1 MTRPP
6 RERPRTGLL
15 RSFRFAF
22 RGLGQVLARERNA
35 RIHLVA
41 AAAALGVSVWLGL
54 DRVELAVVVLAIGLV
69 LAAEVTNTV
78 VERVLD
84 LLHPARDER
93 VRIIK
98 DMSAAAVLVTALV
111 ALAVAGLLL
120 LPPLIDRL
128 R

>member
-1 MTRPP
+1 M
-6 RERPRTGLL
+6 GLL

-35 RIHLVA
+35 RVHLA
-41 AAAALGVSVWLGL
+41 AAAAAVAVSVWLGL
-54 DRVELAVVVLAIGLV
+54 DRVEIAVVALAIGLV
-69 LAAEVTNTV
+69 LAAEVMNTV

-84 LLHPARDER
+84 LLHPGHSELVR
-93 VRIIK
+93 VIK
-98 DMSAAAVLVTALV
+98 DMSAAAVLVTALA

-120 LPPLIDRL
+120 LPPLVDRL